1 MIKLINDNSIEHFK
15 NNDIGNVSL
24 VLTSPSYFTE
34 EPKRNTLDN
43 EIGVGE
49 TKEEYTTLIYKV
61 LESLSNQ
68 LVTNGKIVLVIGR
81 YNDLPIESIIYML
94 EDKLNGIGITL
105 SGFTLHGKGEHEAIV
120 VFNKGNE
127 TEVQIPEF
135 YKLQIYDREGFF
147 GRINPDI
154 LDWAIMSFTEE
165 DDLIVD
171 PFAGAGNTLTR
182 ASKYNRRA
190 YGVELNPKFI

>member
-1 MIKLINDNSIEHFK
+1 MMKLINDNSIEHFK
-15 NNDIGNVSL
+15 TNDIGEISL

-34 EPKRNTLDN
+34 EPKRNALKN

-49 TKEEYTTLIYKV
+49 SKEEYVTLIYSV
-61 LESLSNQ
+61 IESLAKQVVN
-68 LVTNGKIVLVIGR
+68 NGKIVMVIGR
-81 YNDLPIESIIYML
+81 YNDLPIESVIYMI
-94 EDKLNGIGITL
+94 EDKLLNIGITL

-127 TEVQIPEF
+127 SKVQIPEF

-147 GRINPDI
+147 GRINPEI
-154 LDWAIMSFTEE
+154 LDWAIMSFTKEE
-165 DDLIVD
+165 DLVVD

-182 ASKYNRRA
+182 AVKYNRRA